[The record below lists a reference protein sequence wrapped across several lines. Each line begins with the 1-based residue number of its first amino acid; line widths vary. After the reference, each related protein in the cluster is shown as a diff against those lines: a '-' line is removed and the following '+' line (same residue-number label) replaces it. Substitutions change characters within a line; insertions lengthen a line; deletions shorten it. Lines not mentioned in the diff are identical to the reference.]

1 MEETGTTCEAK
12 FTMIFGKKIKVK
24 LKGNLQELNNV
35 CDFILLKI
43 I

>member
-12 FTMIFGKKIKVK
+12 FTMICPGKKIDKVK

-35 CDFILLKI
+35 CDFQ
-43 I
+43 